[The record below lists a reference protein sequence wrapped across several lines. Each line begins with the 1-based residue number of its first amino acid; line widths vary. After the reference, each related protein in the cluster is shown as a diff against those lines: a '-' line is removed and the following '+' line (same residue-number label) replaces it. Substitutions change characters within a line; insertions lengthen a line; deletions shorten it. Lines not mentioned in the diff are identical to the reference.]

1 MDIAALS
8 TAMSQMNL
16 MSQVSTAVLSM
27 SMDMAETAGDG
38 MIKIMESSI
47 NPELGSSIDIRV

>member
-8 TAMSQMNL
+8 TSMSQMNL
-16 MSQVSTAVLSM
+16 TSQIGTAVLSM

-38 MIKIMESSI
+38 LIKVMESSVT
-47 NPELGSSIDIRV
+47 PELGANIDIRV